1 MAGEIEKGGLLKG
14 VCFRRGEKTVG
25 GEKILPPLSLS
36 CGGKSFVVVLS
47 CGKWKRKKSRFTLLF
62 LLLLLL
68 HVISKR
74 DREKRT
80 QQGGEKGG
88 GGEGGERGGGD
99 LPLFP
104 THVSS
109 QRASQHGE
117 GERRK
122 GGRRV
127 EKV

>member
-1 MAGEIEKGGLLKG
+1 MAGEVEKGGLLKG
-14 VCFRRGEKTVG
+14 VCFRRGEKTVWG
-25 GEKILPPLSLS
+25 RKILPQPSLS

-47 CGKWKRKKSRFTLLF
+47 CGKWRKRKSPFTLLF
-62 LLLLLL
+62 
-68 HVISKR
+68 SSTSYQSETGKKER
-74 DREKRT
+74 NKAAKKEEEEEEKK
-80 QQGGEKGG
+80 E
-88 GGEGGERGGGD
+88 EEGGD